1 MILFLCFIPATTEEQ
16 WVTSSSVQPRA
27 VSTLELAAA
36 VEMMARNITHFIFY
50 FQMDASWLSI
60 WVIIV
65 NIECEWK
72 LLSKAGQFI
81 QNLICVCG
89 IFRCETV
96 KHLLNIELR
105 GEIPFKSF
113 KSYCKYWTFRLYTS
127 NFICLVIQSVM
138 IEVMW
143 CLCLK
148 RNVLSHILLSKTHL
162 SESLYFT
169 AIFFLCTTIIIIS
182 TWGQSRRR
190 GH

>member
-72 LLSKAGQFI
+72 LPSKAGQFI

-105 GEIPFKSF
+105 GEIRFQSF
-113 KSYCKYWTFRLYTS
+113 KSYCKYWTSPHIDPTPQRNEWNRQTNVTS
-127 NFICLVIQSVM
+127 FVS
-138 IEVMW
+138 
-143 CLCLK
+143 
-148 RNVLSHILLSKTHL
+148 ILNCILQIL
-162 SESLYFT
+162 FV
-169 AIFFLCTTIIIIS
+169 
-182 TWGQSRRR
+182 
-190 GH
+190 